1 MCQQFQDL
9 DLVSRQNKGSC
20 PGLRNKT
27 RLHTVTLEPE
37 PGSDDDG
44 GVACASHAGD
54 ALKDIQQKR
63 KNSNER
69 HEDMD
74 CNGGRSSK
82 RRRSD
87 GMCMHVRFEVVT
99 RVRRVAE
106 LEPDVDAAGHDSAGA
121 SDDTQT
127 RKQDAAERRYSSSD
141 SYVKTKIEDG
151 PCLIAQITSELV
163 VGVSKRRVYNLATI
177 MWTIHT
183 TLVNL
188 GWTTISDSSEFHVL
202 CAVNEK
208 LHTIIMSLQE
218 NGAAS
223 LLPGS
228 MRIDHSYQQV
238 LCEVHARVQLAADA
252 IIARRTGSRVWQCQA
267 DGLAAAQLA
276 TAAPR
281 RCQPLFLD
289 RVQDTVTVSAVLQS
303 PHNVNN

>member
-1 MCQQFQDL
+1 
-9 DLVSRQNKGSC
+9 
-20 PGLRNKT
+20 
-27 RLHTVTLEPE
+27 
-37 PGSDDDG
+37 
-44 GVACASHAGD
+44 
-54 ALKDIQQKR
+54 
-63 KNSNER
+63 
-69 HEDMD
+69 MD

-99 RVRRVAE
+99 RVRRVVE
-106 LEPDVDAAGHDSAGA
+106 VEPDVEAAGHDSAGA

-127 RKQDAAERRYSSSD
+127 RKQDAAESAAERRYSFSD
-141 SYVKTKIEDG
+141 SFAKTKIEDG

-163 VGVSKRRVYNLATI
+163 VGVSNRRVHNLATI
-177 MWTIHT
+177 MLTIRT

-188 GWTTISDSSEFHVL
+188 GWTTISDSSEFHML

-252 IIARRTGSRVWQCQA
+252 IIARRTGARVWQCQA

-289 RVQDTVTVSAVLQS
+289 RVQDTVSAVLQS

>member
-20 PGLRNKT
+20 PGLRSKT

-82 RRRSD
+82 RRRSE

-99 RVRRVAE
+99 RERRVLE
-106 LEPDVDAAGHDSAGA
+106 LEPDVDAAGHDSTGA
-121 SDDTQT
+121 SGDTQT

-163 VGVSKRRVYNLATI
+163 VGVSKQRVHNLATI
-177 MWTIHT
+177 MLTIRT

-188 GWTTISDSSEFHVL
+188 GWTTISDSLEFHVL

-252 IIARRTGSRVWQCQA
+252 IISPRTGARGWLA
-267 DGLAAAQLA
+267 DGLAAQLA
-276 TAAPR
+276 TAA
-281 RCQPLFLD
+281 
-289 RVQDTVTVSAVLQS
+289 S
-303 PHNVNN
+303 PALPAAGT